1 MKFASPEE
9 AEALWDAEEGRDGI
23 LGKIV
28 KFAGL
33 EYTAL
38 SYTASTTLCHQ
49 YTLMRRVNN
58 DSMEILNVRATRQ
71 WCVQPRDSW
80 YRKEHF
86 DSFSAYATS
95 SKIIP
100 LV

>member
-9 AEALWDAEEGRDGI
+9 AEALWGAEEGRDGI

-28 KFAGL
+28 KFAGID
-33 EYTAL
+33 YTAL
-38 SYTASTTLCHQ
+38 SCNASTDLGHQ
-49 YTLMRRVNN
+49 YTLVRKV
-58 DSMEILNVRATRQ
+58 DSGLEILNVRAARKLKAA
-71 WCVQPRDSW
+71 RENW
-80 YRKEHF
+80 YKSDRY

-95 SKIIP
+95 AKIIP